1 MSSPHFI
8 YYKFIIANVVVRIFA
23 QVRYAAVR
31 FDEHVG
37 PKRLREPRIT
47 LLDLARNAIR
57 YDATG
62 HSRAPM
68 LVEECDF
75 MEQVGCSC
83 SVIVDE
89 YCKRIV

>member
-1 MSSPHFI
+1 M
-8 YYKFIIANVVVRIFA
+8 VVLIFA

-37 PKRLREPRIT
+37 PKRLREHRIK

-57 YDATG
+57 YDAMG

-83 SVIVDE
+83 VIVDVS
-89 YCKRIV
+89 CKRIV

>member
-1 MSSPHFI
+1 M
-8 YYKFIIANVVVRIFA
+8 VVLIFA

-37 PKRLREPRIT
+37 PKRLREHRIN
-47 LLDLARNAIR
+47 LLDLVRNAIR
-57 YDATG
+57 YDAMG

-83 SVIVDE
+83 VIVDE
-89 YCKRIV
+89 SCKRIV

>member
-37 PKRLREPRIT
+37 QKRLREHRIR

-57 YDATG
+57 YDDTG

-68 LVEECDF
+68 LAEVCDF

-83 SVIVDE
+83 VIVDE